1 MNLTTIVGKT
11 STGMRMLCLA
21 GLLSFPV
28 VSLQASNISLT
39 ELGETM
45 LLKADDSTVK
55 QVFDYIE
62 RHSKYV
68 FVYDQHVKNLLTK
81 KVYVATKGKSVED
94 ILAAVCSQ
102 TGLKYHINDRQV
114 TISLGEKVNKQTFQR
129 ESKRTA
135 GRKIKGVVGDG
146 NNEPLIGA
154 TVKVKG
160 TNIVTVTDMDGNFE
174 LEVPSGAELVVS
186 YIGFNDQTVKI
197 SGSKSKYDVE
207 LQENTN
213 SLDELVVIGYGTVKK
228 KDLTGAVAAVKGDEL
243 VNKRTT
249 MLSNALQGSL
259 SGVTV
264 SRNSS
269 APGSGA
275 SSIRVRGITTIGE
288 SSPLVIVDGVES
300 TLDYVN
306 ANDVESISVLKDA
319 AAASIYGSKA
329 AAGVILVTTKRGND
343 TGKIDLKYNAEF
355 GWEIRTRQP
364 SMVGVTRYLEMN
376 NELQYND
383 NPSGGFFQVYTAD
396 QTKNWVKYNQTDP
409 NNYPITDWQ
418 GLILNSSAPRMTHSL
433 TVSGGNKAVKSVATL
448 TYDEVDGLYD
458 GRGFQRYMF
467 RANNDFNI
475 NKKLSAS
482 LDVSIRHAKSR
493 NQIYDPFSTMRLM
506 PAIYPAMWS
515 DGRIASGKSGSNPY
529 GLLKNGGSTVSHSTQ
544 LSGKGS
550 LTYKPLTGL
559 SLSAIISPFIN
570 YQKSK
575 QFKLACWYTLPDDP
589 DVIGGY
595 LDAGSLYATNKLT
608 EGRNDNWHVTS
619 QLLANYMRTFGKHDI
634 TVMAGF
640 ENYYMK
646 SENLSAAR
654 DQYELTNYPFL
665 NIGSEDFQTNS
676 GTGAEYTSNSFFGRL
691 LYSYANRYL
700 FQANVRRDG
709 SSRFAKNYRWGTFP
723 SFSAGW
729 VMSEEPFMQKAN
741 LPWLS
746 YLKLRASWGKL
757 GNERIGSNY
766 FPYIAL
772 MNFGSTLFY
781 MADGSVV
788 SGSTARPQYWQWK
801 TSPGKLL
808 PVRT

>member
-11 STGMRMLCLA
+11 GTGMRMLCLA

-559 SLSAIISPFIN
+559 SLSALLSIIKRAS
-570 YQKSK
+570 
-575 QFKLACWYTLPDDP
+575 
-589 DVIGGY
+589 
-595 LDAGSLYATNKLT
+595 SL
-608 EGRNDNWHVTS
+608 NWHVGTHCLTTQMSSEAIWMQVLFMPPTNLLKDVTTIGMSQASCWPTICVLLESMTS
-619 QLLANYMRTFGKHDI
+619 R
-634 TVMAGF
+634 
-640 ENYYMK
+640 
-646 SENLSAAR
+646 
-654 DQYELTNYPFL
+654 
-665 NIGSEDFQTNS
+665 
-676 GTGAEYTSNSFFGRL
+676 
-691 LYSYANRYL
+691 
-700 FQANVRRDG
+700 
-709 SSRFAKNYRWGTFP
+709 
-723 SFSAGW
+723 
-729 VMSEEPFMQKAN
+729 
-741 LPWLS
+741 
-746 YLKLRASWGKL
+746 
-757 GNERIGSNY
+757 
-766 FPYIAL
+766 
-772 MNFGSTLFY
+772 
-781 MADGSVV
+781 
-788 SGSTARPQYWQWK
+788 
-801 TSPGKLL
+801 
-808 PVRT
+808 

>member
-81 KVYVATKGKSVED
+81 KVNVATKGKSVED

-355 GWEIRTRQP
+355 G
-364 SMVGVTRYLEMN
+364 
-376 NELQYND
+376 
-383 NPSGGFFQVYTAD
+383 
-396 QTKNWVKYNQTDP
+396 
-409 NNYPITDWQ
+409 
-418 GLILNSSAPRMTHSL
+418 
-433 TVSGGNKAVKSVATL
+433 
-448 TYDEVDGLYD
+448 
-458 GRGFQRYMF
+458 
-467 RANNDFNI
+467 
-475 NKKLSAS
+475 
-482 LDVSIRHAKSR
+482 
-493 NQIYDPFSTMRLM
+493 
-506 PAIYPAMWS
+506 
-515 DGRIASGKSGSNPY
+515 
-529 GLLKNGGSTVSHSTQ
+529 
-544 LSGKGS
+544 
-550 LTYKPLTGL
+550 
-559 SLSAIISPFIN
+559 
-570 YQKSK
+570 
-575 QFKLACWYTLPDDP
+575 
-589 DVIGGY
+589 
-595 LDAGSLYATNKLT
+595 
-608 EGRNDNWHVTS
+608 
-619 QLLANYMRTFGKHDI
+619 
-634 TVMAGF
+634 
-640 ENYYMK
+640 
-646 SENLSAAR
+646 
-654 DQYELTNYPFL
+654 
-665 NIGSEDFQTNS
+665 
-676 GTGAEYTSNSFFGRL
+676 
-691 LYSYANRYL
+691 
-700 FQANVRRDG
+700 
-709 SSRFAKNYRWGTFP
+709 
-723 SFSAGW
+723 
-729 VMSEEPFMQKAN
+729 
-741 LPWLS
+741 
-746 YLKLRASWGKL
+746 
-757 GNERIGSNY
+757 
-766 FPYIAL
+766 
-772 MNFGSTLFY
+772 
-781 MADGSVV
+781 
-788 SGSTARPQYWQWK
+788 
-801 TSPGKLL
+801 
-808 PVRT
+808 

>member
-1 MNLTTIVGKT
+1 MNLTSIVGRT
-11 STGMRMLCLA
+11 SGGMKMLCLA

-28 VSLQASNISLT
+28 MSLQAASVTMT
-39 ELGETM
+39 ETGGAM

-68 FVYDQHVKNLLTK
+68 FVYDQKVKNLLSK
-81 KVYVATKGKSVED
+81 KVNIQTKGKSVD
-94 ILAAVCSQ
+94 QVLADVCSQ
-102 TGLKYHINDRQV
+102 IGFKYQVKDRQV
-114 TISLGEKVNKQTFQR
+114 TISLGKKKAVQPSFQNG
-129 ESKRTA
+129 KRT
-135 GRKIKGVVGDG
+135 GKKIKGKVGD
-146 NNEPLIGA
+146 NQDEPLIGA

-160 TNIVTVTDMDGNFE
+160 TNIATVTDMDGNFE
-174 LEVPSGAELVVS
+174 LDVPAGAELVVS
-186 YIGFNDQTVKI
+186 YIGFNDQTVKV
-197 SGSKSKYDVE
+197 SGSKSSYDIE
-207 LQENTN
+207 MQENSN

-249 MLSNALQGSL
+249 MLSNALQGTL

-300 TLDYVN
+300 SLDYVN

-355 GWEIRTRQP
+355 GWEIRTKQP

-376 NELQYND
+376 NEMLYND

-409 NNYPITDWQ
+409 DNYPITDWQ

-467 RANNDFNI
+467 RSNNDFNI

-515 DGRIASGKSGSNPY
+515 DGRIASGKSGANPY

-544 LSGKGS
+544 LAGKGS
-550 LTYKPLTGL
+550 LTYKPIKGL
-559 SLSAIISPFIN
+559 SLSAVISPFIN

-575 QFKLACWYTLPDDP
+575 QFKLACWYTLQDDP

-595 LDAGSLYATNKLT
+595 LDAGSLYATNKLS
-608 EGRNDNWHVTS
+608 EGRNDN
-619 QLLANYMRTFGKHDI
+619 
-634 TVMAGF
+634 
-640 ENYYMK
+640 
-646 SENLSAAR
+646 
-654 DQYELTNYPFL
+654 
-665 NIGSEDFQTNS
+665 
-676 GTGAEYTSNSFFGRL
+676 
-691 LYSYANRYL
+691 
-700 FQANVRRDG
+700 
-709 SSRFAKNYRWGTFP
+709 
-723 SFSAGW
+723 
-729 VMSEEPFMQKAN
+729 
-741 LPWLS
+741 
-746 YLKLRASWGKL
+746 
-757 GNERIGSNY
+757 
-766 FPYIAL
+766 
-772 MNFGSTLFY
+772 
-781 MADGSVV
+781 
-788 SGSTARPQYWQWK
+788 
-801 TSPGKLL
+801 
-808 PVRT
+808 